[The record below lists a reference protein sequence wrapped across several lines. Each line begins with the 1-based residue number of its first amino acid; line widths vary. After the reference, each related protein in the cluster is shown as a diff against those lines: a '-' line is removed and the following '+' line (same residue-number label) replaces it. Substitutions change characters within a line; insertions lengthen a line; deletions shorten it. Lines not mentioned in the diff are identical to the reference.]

1 MSTTERAFAN
11 LANIGP
17 SAAEQAR
24 IDEINRTIAR
34 TMAEVVA
41 TRSYNPNQLTPNFT
55 VTPSGAG
62 KDHVPGTWDG
72 PSAATPG
79 WSEPQPLTT
88 PRARATDEHVRR
100 IADHFAPHAPASPL
114 RKAEPEGVE
123 VLKATMARAQAILDK
138 LEGEPKK

>member
-24 IDEINRTIAR
+24 IDEVNRTIAR

-62 KDHVPGTWDG
+62 EAKVPGTWEGPGRQRRDG
-72 PSAATPG
+72 QNPNRS
-79 WSEPQPLTT
+79 
-88 PRARATDEHVRR
+88 RR
-100 IADHFAPHAPASPL
+100 LKANRPMSTSGASPITSRRML
-114 RKAEPEGVE
+114 PQAHC
-123 VLKATMARAQAILDK
+123 ARR
-138 LEGEPKK
+138 GPKGRREWRC